1 MFNGNGDVSTQNGY
15 DLRADKALSNQD
27 APHNVV
33 MAYVYELPVGKG
45 KRVLSSANAVT
56 QSVLG
61 GWKISGTGYYRS
73 GYPLTILS
81 NQNTGLFSGTVR
93 ANIVSGVSLINP
105 SFQGDPRGAPYINRS
120 AFSRPSNFTFGN
132 SGANLPWLRTPGVI
146 TEDFSVGKDF
156 PLFGEGRRLEF
167 KTSLFNVFNRHQ
179 FGGINNQV
187 ESANFGII
195 SAQSNGP
202 REIQFNLRLVF

>member
-27 APHNVV
+27 APHNLV

-45 KRVLSSANAVT
+45 KKALSNANALT
-56 QSVLG
+56 QNVLG
-61 GWKISGTGYYRS
+61 GWKVSGTNTYRS

-93 ANIVSGVSLINP
+93 ANIVSGVPLINP
-105 SFQGDPRGAPYINRS
+105 LYNGDPNAQPYINRA
-120 AFSRPSNFTFGN
+120 AFFRPPNFTFGT
-132 SGANLPWLRTPGVI
+132 SGANLPWLRTPGVVN
-146 TEDFSVGKDF
+146 EDFSIGKDF
-156 PLFGEGRRLEF
+156 PLPGEGRRVEF
-167 KTSLFNVFNRHQ
+167 KTNFFNAFNRHQ

-187 ESANFGII
+187 ESASFGVF
-195 SAQSNGP
+195 SAQQNSP
-202 REIQFNLRLVF
+202 REIQLALRLVF